1 MHAGAARAGNGLPSI
16 EAGMPIPA
24 GTGLTRRSF
33 ISRTAGLALAVYGA
47 SALGNRALEDGV
59 AEAAAAGPPD
69 AVLVSVFLSGGIDS
83 LSVLA
88 PTGDPNYATLRPN
101 LALTP
106 AETLD
111 FRDDPGLRWHAS
123 AAKLKELHEEDK
135 VTVFPAIGYASP
147 NQSHFTSRHYWEVG
161 ETNPAG
167 RIGWL
172 GRYLDLHGSSS
183 NPLQGLALSSTLA
196 PALATATNPR
206 GRGLTPRDLHLPRA
220 PGWPR
225 RSPRRC

>member
-1 MHAGAARAGNGLPSI
+1 MPERKACGCEGFTRSELMHSGAAKAGNGLPQI
-16 EAGMPIPA
+16 DAGMPLPA

-47 SALGNRALEDGV
+47 SALGTRALDDGI
-59 AEAAAAGPPD
+59 AEAAAAGPAD
-69 AVLVSVFLSGGIDS
+69 AVLVSIFLAGGIDS

-106 AETLD
+106 DQTLD

-147 NQSHFTSRHYWEVG
+147 NQSHFTCRHYW
-161 ETNPAG
+161 
-167 RIGWL
+167 
-172 GRYLDLHGSSS
+172 
-183 NPLQGLALSSTLA
+183 
-196 PALATATNPR
+196 
-206 GRGLTPRDLHLPRA
+206 
-220 PGWPR
+220 
-225 RSPRRC
+225 